1 MNPEVAPEVA
11 TVLRANAPLLA
22 RMRNGWA
29 PTRDRRRAVA
39 RTGWKVARV
48 IAALG
53 ALVMAL
59 ILFDATI
66 LAPFALVML
75 GLSLLFFGSLV
86 KGDPVSDAE
95 RRAAAE
101 WKVYEQ
107 AREQQGKYVLLDRFD
122 DASIRLMRRAQIA
135 VDSVMSS
142 TVNEEGLLDD
152 ARNAVMLPAQE
163 WEIARLLAKLSSLRV
178 EHKELVA
185 GEVTPEVKAV
195 AEPLSRA
202 LDSSE
207 AAVIARVEAL
217 EDYAAHVAEAE
228 RAYRAQHQIEQLRA
242 KLPRYEELLAE
253 SGAEDYIEPE
263 IARLSDDA
271 DRLEQALRRSVR
283 SAQDAFRY
291 LEK

>member
-1 MNPEVAPEVA
+1 M
-11 TVLRANAPLLA
+11 LRANAPLLA
-22 RMRNGWA
+22 RMRNGWE
-29 PTRDRRRAVA
+29 PVRDRRRAVA

-53 ALVMAL
+53 ALFMAL
-59 ILFDATI
+59 VLFDATI

-86 KGDPVSDAE
+86 KGDPVSEAD
-95 RRAAAE
+95 RRAEAE

-107 AREQQGKYVLLDRFD
+107 AREHRGGYVLLDRFD
-122 DASIRLMRRAQIA
+122 EPSIRLMRRAQVA
-135 VDSVMSS
+135 VDSVMNSQ
-142 TVNEEGLLDD
+142 VNEEGLLDD

-163 WEIARLLAKLSSLRV
+163 WEIARLLGKLSGLRT
-178 EHKELVA
+178 EHRELVS
-185 GEVTPEVKAV
+185 GEVTAEVAAV

-207 AAVIARVEAL
+207 AAVVARVEAL
-217 EDYAAHVAEAE
+217 ERYARHVAEAE
-228 RAYRAQHQIEQLRA
+228 RAYRAQHQIEALRA

-253 SGAEDYIEPE
+253 TGAQDYIEPE
-263 IARLSDDA
+263 IARLSEDA

-283 SAQDAFRY
+283 SARDAFRY
-291 LEK
+291 LER